1 MKEFFIRRYRIET
14 GQADARRTLIRVD
27 DSGTL
32 TYVDNQAEAILGFG
46 ASALVGQPIT
56 RLVAAREDDPLAPTN
71 RHRFERGQSVLV
83 TLRHR
88 DGFFFTAQLTL
99 RLAIK
104 DADQAAS
111 AFITLRDCAPLD
123 PRLLALAEQA
133 GHLGI
138 WELDI
143 QDNRLSWSEGLYGLL
158 GLRPG
163 ADITPEQ
170 ALFYCQ
176 GGQNRLRAL
185 FRRCARTG
193 VPFRM
198 TLELINA
205 RQQPRRI
212 RVHGQARKSGPQVV
226 GIAGVVA
233 DLTEQRRL
241 AAENTGIRQT
251 LAALLAVTDDLVVA
265 VDPQLNLT
273 FCNQAFR
280 QQVRQT
286 FDIDVQEGDNL
297 RQLLT
302 DFPNERRLMQRL
314 WQRAFELD
322 DFTVEM
328 PLAMGNPEL
337 PVYQLRYQ
345 RLLDPQ
351 GELLGAVQ
359 IGRQLCPDSRAH
371 AAQALTDSLQASLA
385 QDRLE
390 ALRESLDN
398 DRLELMF
405 QTLRPVA
412 SVTWGDHIEI
422 LARLRPED
430 PGAPAMEPAEF
441 LPLAEC
447 FDLGRDLD
455 RAVIRKTLAWLGRH
469 SLLEPR
475 LKYCGFNLSPASVL
489 DDSFPDF
496 MAGLLEG
503 MAYAP
508 ECFCLEIRETT
519 ASQYP
524 DQVTALC
531 EALHRIGCRVALDGA
546 GASVASYSLAARL
559 PVDIIKLD
567 QAMMARLEDDPVQQV
582 MVEAL
587 HRIAAAS
594 GKATVAT
601 FIENHETLR
610 RVRSLG
616 IDYGQGFRL
625 SRPRPLEELTPV
637 AVELDTGRIGG
648 RVE

>member
-1 MKEFFIRRYRIET
+1 MKEFFIRRYRTET
-14 GQADARRTLIRVD
+14 GQPDARRTLIRVD
-27 DSGTL
+27 DSGIITL
-32 TYVDNQAEAILGFG
+32 VDSQAEAVLGFG
-46 ASALVGQPIT
+46 ASALVGQPVS
-56 RLVAAREDDPLAPTN
+56 RLVAAREDDPLTPAN
-71 RHRFERGQSVLV
+71 RQRFQQGQSVLV

-111 AFITLRDCAPLD
+111 AFISLRDASPLD
-123 PRLLALAEQA
+123 TRLLALTEKAAQ
-133 GHLGI
+133 LGI

-143 QDNRLSWSEGLYGLL
+143 QDNRMSWSEGLYQLL

-163 ADITPEQ
+163 SDITPEQ

-185 FRRCARTG
+185 FRRCARSG
-193 VPFRM
+193 KPFQM
-198 TLELINA
+198 TLDLVNA
-205 RQQPRRI
+205 RQQSRHIRI
-212 RVHGQARKSGPQVV
+212 HGQARKNGAQVT
-226 GIAGVVA
+226 GIGGVVA
-233 DLTEQRRL
+233 DLSEQHRL

-251 LAALLAVTDDLVVA
+251 LTALMADTDDLVVA

-280 QQVRQT
+280 QQVLAT
-286 FDIDVQEGDNL
+286 FQIEVREGDNL

-328 PLAMGNPEL
+328 PLATGDRGL
-337 PVYQLRYQ
+337 PIYKLRYQ
-345 RLLDPQ
+345 RLLDQQ

-359 IGRQLCPDSRAH
+359 IGRHLTVDNRPQPDQ
-371 AAQALTDSLQASLA
+371 AASDTLQAGLA
-385 QDRLE
+385 CGGLE
-390 ALRESLDN
+390 ALRGSLDN
-398 DRLELMF
+398 DRLDLQF

-430 PGAPAMEPAEF
+430 PGAPAMKPAEF

-447 FDLGRDLD
+447 FDLARDVD

-469 SLLEPR
+469 RLMEPR
-475 LKYCGFNLSPASVL
+475 LKYCGFNLSPASVQ
-489 DDSFPDF
+489 DESFPDF
-496 MAGLLEG
+496 MASLLKGLP
-503 MAYAP
+503 YAP

-519 ASQYP
+519 ANEYP
-524 DQVTALC
+524 ERVAALC
-531 EALHRIGCRVALDGA
+531 DALHQIGCRVALDGA
-546 GASVASYSLAARL
+546 GASVASYSLAASL

-567 QAMMARLEDDPVQQV
+567 QAMMARLHDDPVQQV

-587 HRIAAAS
+587 HKIAAAA

-601 FIENHETLR
+601 FIENDEALR
-610 RVRSLG
+610 KVRSLG
-616 IDYGQGFRL
+616 IHYGQGFRL